1 MRTPLILSLLLAA
14 TAATAQPAAPNPA
27 NTAATELL
35 RQRTLAAA
43 CAQCH
48 GTAGKAAPG
57 TPLASLAGMPAS
69 YFTLQMKAFRT
80 GERPA
85 TVMHQIVKGYS
96 DEQIAQLAAYFA
108 AQKP

>member
-27 NTAATELL
+27 NAAATELL

-57 TPLASLAGMPAS
+57 TPLASLAGMPAA
-69 YFTLQMKAFRT
+69 YLTLQMKAFKT

-85 TVMHQIVKGYS
+85 TVMHQIAKGYS

>member
-1 MRTPLILSLLLAA
+1 MRAFIPALFLAA
-14 TAATAQPAAPNPA
+14 TSALAQTPPPSAAPNP
-27 NTAATELL
+27 ATELL

-57 TPLASLAGMPAS
+57 TPLASLAGMPAA
-69 YFTLQMKAFRT
+69 YTVVQMKAFKS
-80 GERPA
+80 GERSA
-85 TVMHQIVKGYS
+85 TVMHQIAKGYS

>member
-14 TAATAQPAAPNPA
+14 TAATAQPAAS

-57 TPLASLAGMPAS
+57 TPLASLAGMPAA
-69 YFTLQMKAFRT
+69 YLTQQMKAFKT
-80 GERPA
+80 GERTA
-85 TVMHQIVKGYS
+85 TVMHQIAKGYS